1 MADLENNL
9 ETAIAEVMT
18 EANGQQPDAKA
29 EKGDQKPVKQGS
41 SDAASIESGKGEVV
55 KPEENPVDKAVAS
68 VKSASNTK
76 EVSGDPQQKGEA
88 PAEPQPKLKKVA
100 ELKDEDEDKPSKMA
114 MIKAMVDKMKG
125 MDKQELMKL
134 KMDMS
139 DEEEVDESLTKAEI
153 ARSIVELMKKKDD
166 EDVEEGYNK
175 INSMKD
181 PKMVKAMKDKKP
193 EDMQELKK
201 EDEDE
206 DDEKVVKSMKE
217 PMKKDE
223 MKDPKMVK
231 AMKDKMKDSEDDVKE
246 EASIESDLVEIE
258 IEDDL
263 SKISEALELSEENS
277 EKARTIFKA
286 AVSSK
291 VEEIKEQLESEYSEN
306 LKTSVD
312 QVKEDL
318 SEAVDKYLTFC
329 AEEWTKEN
337 ELAIERGLRSEM
349 TENFIEGLKNLFVEH
364 YVEVPE
370 EKYNVMDELANRLDE
385 MEDKLDNEV
394 SKNMGLTEEV
404 ETLKRDNIVRQAC
417 SDLSESQVEKLVS
430 LSNGVDFID
439 ESDFAEKIGEIKEAY
454 FPSDGETIAE
464 ETVVEEGTGDF
475 SEEKE
480 TILDPAMNQYSTA
493 ISKLKPLG

>member
-1 MADLENNL
+1 MADLEKNL
-9 ETAIAEVMT
+9 SDAIAEVMT
-18 EANGQQPDAKA
+18 EGQQPDAKA

-100 ELKDEDEDKPSKMA
+100 ELKDEDEEKPSKMA

-181 PKMVKAMKDKKP
+181 PKMVKAMKDKDMEEE
-193 EDMQELKK
+193 EDEN
-201 EDEDE
+201 EDE
-206 DDEKVVKSMKE
+206 DDKK
-217 PMKKDE
+217 KKD
-223 MKDPKMVK
+223 V
-231 AMKDKMKDSEDDVKE
+231 E
-246 EASIESDLVEIE
+246 ESTEVESSLVEIE

-291 VEEIKEQLESEYSEN
+291 VEEIKEQMESEYSEN
-306 LKTSVD
+306 LKSGIDT
-312 QVKEDL
+312 VKDDL
-318 SEAVDKYLTFC
+318 AEAVDKYLTFC

-349 TENFIEGLKNLFVEH
+349 TENFIGGLKQLFVEH

-370 EKYNVMDELANRLDE
+370 DKYNVMDELANRLDE

-394 SKNMGLTEEV
+394 TKNMGLSEELD
-404 ETLKRDNIVRQAC
+404 TLKRDNIVREAC

-430 LSNGVDFID
+430 LAKGVDFMN
-439 ESDFAEKIGEIKEAY
+439 EEDFSEKVSEIKEAY
-454 FPSDGETIAE
+454 FPADNETIAE

-480 TILDPAMNQYSTA
+480 TILDPAMSQYTTA